1 MPLKIR
7 NLGNNFQNTVNVAE
21 KKVDTIKESKARAEV
36 SKIVADQNK
45 ENVDPDEQAKNSSTS
60 RGADHQGFFKVTFRN
75 RGIVKTEKKMV
86 EMKVS
91 DSTQDFV
98 RVDCVIE
105 TTRKCRRLT
114 LAEMGE
120 HVRREHCLDLR
131 TEYERIYGAVRGV
144 AHLGEDAVH
153 HLCHV
158 PSCAAL
164 LLWDHTELAAH
175 LKRANHDIQSS
186 QYIKQYC
193 NNLKG
198 QVRIQTVEQSVD
210 VENKCAQLLPK
221 NKSRM
226 KTNIKL
232 LSDPEEEPSAK
243 IETSEST
250 KPDLTIKP
258 EDNTVKPEILV
269 VKPDLFG
276 ETEFTKSCDELLAEM
291 RDLIDI
297 D

>member
-7 NLGNNFQNTVNVAE
+7 NLGNNFQNTANVAE
-21 KKVDTIKESKARAEV
+21 KKVDTIKESKARAIF
-36 SKIVADQNK
+36 SKDVADQNK
-45 ENVDPDEQAKNSSTS
+45 ENVDPDEQAQNSSTS
-60 RGADHQGFFKVTFRN
+60 RDHQGFFKVTFRN

-91 DSTQDFV
+91 DSTQDLV
-98 RVDCVIE
+98 RVDCVIG
-105 TTRKCRRLT
+105 TTRKCMRLA

-131 TEYERIYGAVRGV
+131 TEYERIYGAVRGA
-144 AHLGEDAVH
+144 AHLGGDAVQ

-158 PSCAAL
+158 PSCSAL
-164 LLWDHTELAAH
+164 FLWDHTELAAH

-226 KTNIKL
+226 KSNFKL
-232 LSDPEEEPSAK
+232 LSDPEEETSTK

-250 KPDLTIKP
+250 KPDPMIKP
-258 EDNTVKPEILV
+258 EDKTVKPELLV

-291 RDLIDI
+291 KDLIDI